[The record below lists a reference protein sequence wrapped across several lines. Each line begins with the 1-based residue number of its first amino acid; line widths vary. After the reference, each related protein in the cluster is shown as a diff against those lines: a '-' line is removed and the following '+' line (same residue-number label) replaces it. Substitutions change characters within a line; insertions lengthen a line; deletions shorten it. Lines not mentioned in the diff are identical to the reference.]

1 MKKCPICEKCG
12 GQIDPYQYDGCD
24 MYFISDGRIL
34 CKECFIEEETEFLR
48 DNTVEFARLIGARVR
63 YQ

>member
-1 MKKCPICEKCG
+1 MKNPVCQKCG
-12 GQIDPYQYDGCD
+12 LEIDPYQYDGCD
-24 MYFISDGRIL
+24 VFFISDGRTI

-48 DNTVEFARLIGARVR
+48 NNTVEFAQLIGAGVC